1 MSFINDQ
8 ELVGKI
14 LSIVGLTLAPL
25 TTLFGRHYSRSLY
38 FAQMVYLVGAL
49 STVQSALSTGTL
61 TTTISTNLHWSYLDF
76 LSEFTSKID
85 NMCMTG

>member
-14 LSIVGLTLAPL
+14 LSIAGLTLAPL

-38 FAQMVYLVGAL
+38 FAQFLFAIGAL
-49 STVQSALSTGTL
+49 STIQSALTTGTL
-61 TTTISTNLHWSYLDF
+61 NTTISTNLSWSSLDF
-76 LSEFTSKID
+76 LPEFTTKIN

>member
-14 LSIVGLTLAPL
+14 LAIAGLTLAPL

-38 FAQMVYLVGAL
+38 FTQFIFAIGTL
-49 STVQSALSTGTL
+49 STIQAALTTGTIN
-61 TTTISTNLHWSYLDF
+61 TTITTYLHWSYLDF
-76 LSEFTSKID
+76 LPEFTTKIN
-85 NMCMTG
+85 NMCVTG